1 MLADANE
8 FVETLKKA
16 AIKAVEARKPVEVCF
31 GEVKS
36 ISPLEILVEQ
46 KIPLGESQLIL
57 CRNITEHKIHI
68 SVENVQ
74 DFFYEGESQSSMKLD
89 PTRFRAI
96 KRMPVTVH
104 NGLVVGDNVILFRQ
118 QGGQKYLVV
127 DRIG

>member
-16 AIKAVEARKPVEVCF
+16 AIKAVEARKPVEICF

-57 CRNITEHKIHI
+57 CRNVTEHKIHI

>member
-57 CRNITEHKIHI
+57 CRNVTEHKIHI

-118 QGGQKYLVV
+118 QGGQKYIVV

>member
-8 FVETLKKA
+8 LVEMLKKA
-16 AIKAVEARKPVEVCF
+16 AIKAVEARKPVEICF

-57 CRNITEHKIHI
+57 CQNVTEHKIHI
-68 SVENVQ
+68 SVENIQ
-74 DFFYEGESQSSMKLD
+74 NFFYEGESQNSMRLD
-89 PTRFRAI
+89 PSRFRAI

>member
-57 CRNITEHKIHI
+57 CRNVTEHKIHI

>member
-1 MLADANE
+1 MLADTNE

-16 AIKAVEARKPVEVCF
+16 AIKAVEAQKPVKICF

-36 ISPLEILVEQ
+36 ISPLKILVEQ
-46 KIPLGESQLIL
+46 KIPLGEAQLIL
-57 CRNITEHKIHI
+57 CRNVTEHKIHI
-68 SVENVQ
+68 SVENIQ
-74 DFFYEGESQSSMKLD
+74 DFFYEGESQNSMRLD
-89 PTRFRAI
+89 PSRFRAI

-127 DRIG
+127 DRVG

>member
-8 FVETLKKA
+8 FVEMLKRA
-16 AIKAVEARKPVEVCF
+16 AIRAVEAQKPVEFCF

-36 ISPLEILVEQ
+36 ISPLKILVEQ

-57 CRNITEHKIHI
+57 CRNVTEHKIHI

>member
-8 FVETLKKA
+8 FVEMLKRA
-16 AIKAVEARKPVEVCF
+16 AIRAVEAQKPVEFCF

-36 ISPLEILVEQ
+36 ISPLKILVEQ

-57 CRNITEHKIHI
+57 CRNVTEHKIHI

-104 NGLVVGDNVILFRQ
+104 HGLVVGDNVILFRQ
-118 QGGQKYLVV
+118 QGGQKYIVV